1 MKSVK
6 EKTHKKMFFIDGNI
20 LLIFMINT
28 YIIGR
33 YSVTKI
39 KVKKIEPYRQTA

>member
-28 YIIGR
+28 YIGR